1 MLSTKNIIITSGISD
16 KIKEDIF
23 FKGFVNRCIGRH
35 FKLDFGDIDEHDK
48 EVNLKGVRF
57 GGRVMSVYNYNEYI
71 KIYVVTE
78 ADRSVTT
85 ILLPE
90 EY

>member
-1 MLSTKNIIITSGISD
+1 MLFTKNIVITTGVSD
-16 KIKEDIF
+16 KIKKNIHF
-23 FKGFVNRCIGRH
+23 RGFINKCIGRH

-48 EVNLKGVRF
+48 NVNIKGVRF

-71 KIYVVTE
+71 KIYIITE
-78 ADRSVTT
+78 DNRSATT
-85 ILLPE
+85 VLLPE